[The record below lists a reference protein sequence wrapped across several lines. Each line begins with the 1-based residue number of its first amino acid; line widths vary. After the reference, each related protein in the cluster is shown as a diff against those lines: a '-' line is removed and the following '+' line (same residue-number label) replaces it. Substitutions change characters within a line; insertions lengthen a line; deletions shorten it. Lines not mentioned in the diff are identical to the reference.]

1 MERSR
6 RGAGFEKP
14 LVIEPEKF
22 NLEEKVRYEIAKIEK
37 GRCYLIRFTSIP
49 GNPGNFGG
57 FLNLK
62 TNYEEKPILNIQVR
76 THITWR
82 KTNQGGK

>member
-1 MERSR
+1 LERSR

-22 NLEEKVRYEIAKIEK
+22 NLEEKVRYEIAEIEK
-37 GRCYLIRFTSIP
+37 GRCYLIRFSSIP
-49 GNPGNFGG
+49 GNPENFGG

-62 TNYEEKPILNIQVR
+62 TNYEEKPILNIQIR
-76 THITWR
+76 THITQA
-82 KTNQGGK
+82 KTNQGK